1 MKTIHDF
8 FSKAKRQDER
18 PNGKKQAENKTH
30 LEHMNKSS
38 GYSSSSKRRR
48 KHYSFAKS
56 RQDSTEPQTPPTPKA
71 PPKSPQTPPSPSTT
85 SPSPQTPPDPKN
97 SSTQRQELC
106 TSIVSSS
113 TTSTS
118 YLDKKKSKAQQ
129 MYLDFGQASFGQRSI
144 CSICN
149 TLIVHGLEE
158 DESQHEKV
166 CKEYKY
172 GVSFHIK
179 NVRIIHDFSKLGF
192 SSSMFREDDKE
203 NGYIV
208 EIRPSDSLTLRRR
221 VLDVKRIVDQELGFA
236 VLGSAS
242 ISSSSSSQDIS
253 SNQDISESAELEKT
267 LDQKTVYLY
276 IENKRVVGFCS
287 VHVIT
292 KAYELLDIKSQHQ
305 NVDLSQSTRNEA
317 YTRSNTPTKAI
328 IGVHQLWC
336 HKSHR
341 KKSIASKLVDAA
353 RSKLVFGM
361 YVPHNLVAF
370 SSPTMDG
377 AIFAKRYCDPDPP
390 LVYDF

>member
-8 FSKAKRQDER
+8 FSIAKRQDER
-18 PNGKKQAENKTH
+18 PKGKEQTENKTR
-30 LEHMNKSS
+30 LEHMNKNS
-38 GYSSSSKRRR
+38 GYISSSKRRR

-56 RQDSTEPQTPPTPKA
+56 RQVSKEPQTPPTPKP
-71 PPKSPQTPPSPSTT
+71 PPKSPKTPPSPSTT
-85 SPSPQTPPDPKN
+85 SPSPQTPPDPKY
-97 SSTQRQELC
+97 SSTQREGLC

-113 TTSTS
+113 TKSTS
-118 YLDKKKSKAQQ
+118 SMDKKKSKAQQ
-129 MYLDFGQASFGQRSI
+129 MYLDFGQASFGKRSI

-172 GVSFHIK
+172 GVSFQIK
-179 NVRIIHDFSKLGF
+179 NVRIIYDFSKLGL
-192 SSSMFREDDKE
+192 SSSMFRDDDKE

-208 EIRPSDSLTLRRR
+208 EIRPSDSVTLRRK

-236 VLGSAS
+236 ILGSAS
-242 ISSSSSSQDIS
+242 TSSSSQDDTT
-253 SNQDISESAELEKT
+253 SNQNILESEERGKT
-267 LDQKTVYLY
+267 FDQKTVYLY

-292 KAYELLDIKSQHQ
+292 KAYELMDIKSQHQ

-328 IGVHQLWC
+328 IGVHQLWV
-336 HKSHR
+336 HTSHR

-377 AIFAKRYCDPDPP
+377 AKFAKRYCDPDPP

>member
-1 MKTIHDF
+1 MRTIHDF

-30 LEHMNKSS
+30 VEHMNKNS
-38 GYSSSSKRRR
+38 GYRSSSKRRR

-56 RQDSTEPQTPPTPKA
+56 RQDSKEPQTPPTPKP
-71 PPKSPQTPPSPSTT
+71 PPKSPKTPSSPSTT
-85 SPSPQTPPDPKN
+85 SPSPQTPPDPKY
-97 SSTQRQELC
+97 SSTQREEVC
-106 TSIVSSS
+106 TSIVSSA
-113 TTSTS
+113 TTSTAS
-118 YLDKKKSKAQQ
+118 MDNKKSKAQQ
-129 MYLDFGQASFGQRSI
+129 LYLDFGQASFGKRSI

-179 NVRIIHDFSKLGF
+179 LVRIVSDFSKLGL
-192 SSSMFREDDKE
+192 SSSMFREDDKD

-208 EIRPSDSLTLRRR
+208 EIRPSDSLTLRRK

-236 VLGSAS
+236 ILGSAS
-242 ISSSSSSQDIS
+242 TSSSKDDTT
-253 SNQDISESAELEKT
+253 SNQDIFESTELGKT
-267 LDQKTVYLY
+267 FDQKTVYLY
-276 IENKRVVGFCS
+276 IVNKRVVGFCS

-292 KAYELLDIKSQHQ
+292 KAYELLDINSQHQ
-305 NVDLSQSTRNEA
+305 NVDSSQSTRNKA